1 MDRKEDRLKVQ
12 TKLHVNMVVE
22 AGAGTGKTTLLIRRL
37 CLAVLVQQVPVEKLV
52 ALTFTEKAAAEI
64 KTLLIHALHEMVGF
78 CKNPPAKR
86 EESLVKTAPTLWELL
101 RDYFKVPVE
110 DLRARAEAALERLD
124 RASVGTIHSFCADI
138 LKTFPLEAGLSPQAE
153 IDSGEKATRLF
164 EARWNTFLDDELGTT
179 APRAGIWKRVL
190 PEISLTDLK
199 AFAQELCSG
208 KIEQYDYFAHRSLLI
223 AVCEEKMRQAAVWS
237 RAFLPA
243 NTRPRNS
250 EKALSWAQESFKR
263 TVCFLKAE
271 TVPTAPKDLPPAFPS
286 AVSKG
291 WEEQTFEDARALVAF
306 ALKVTPEKQQLFL
319 DALELMQPLTYQIR
333 ADYAREG
340 ILSFDDLIVKTRD
353 LLRENGYVRRLL
365 KEKFDVFFIDEFQ
378 DTDPV
383 QGEIFLFLSEEK
395 TQCAPRWQE
404 VKLAPGKLI
413 VVGDPKQSIYRF
425 RGADIT
431 AYELFTDL
439 ILQQGGEKCFLQQN
453 HRSAPDI
460 VAAANEI
467 CRRAMVQESSFQPQY
482 VPIFPA
488 RELPGPAVTWLF
500 VRPSAEG
507 ASADDYR
514 HNQAERIADWI
525 SSHVGR
531 MTLTDGHKLTFQDIT
546 LLTRASTT
554 AGPYIDALRRRN
566 IPFNVETD
574 KDFFRKQEV
583 NDFLNFLRVIADPN
597 DKIALTGVLRSPLG
611 GLTDEEL
618 YQVQQRGELSVYAA
632 TQNEALKTC
641 YEEIKKFAQK
651 AGRTDIKSLLEDIL
665 TESFLPEAC
674 AAAYEGERT
683 LASLQRLV
691 RIAQT
696 RAEQSPANLGQFVAS
711 VKEELSS
718 HPERLGAGV
727 AEDAANAVSVMTV
740 HKSKG
745 LGFPVVIFADLSK
758 KDTTSTADPVHHAFS
773 WQYNMHGLRAGKICD
788 INLAFLEEE
797 QRKHSRCEEVRILYV
812 ALTRAKEHLIW
823 VGDGRKGFEKNAAA
837 FLAAGLLPDGT
848 STSLVTDEVTVP
860 VTYVDFELPE
870 QFIYR
875 PAPAPV
881 VQTDTQSFALWRQAY
896 EERQKRYKQL
906 KQAAVLSP
914 SERVAQEENVTLA
927 QQESM
932 AVGTLCHKVL
942 EQLLTSTEKDIAQ
955 TLAEIAKQNGL
966 EKYISAAASILE
978 PFVTSDIYKQ
988 LISCHL
994 LACEMPF
1001 TLAEENGNIVSG
1013 VIDSVLQTASD
1024 SYWVV
1029 DYKTDQIPA
1038 EGVEAL
1044 FGKYKPQLAVYQRAA
1059 RQLFPGKEVRCSA
1072 VFLRAF
1078 AVRDL

>member
-12 TKLHVNMVVE
+12 THLNVNMVVE

-64 KTLLIHALHEMVGF
+64 KTLLIQALHQTVDF
-78 CKNPPAKR
+78 CKNPPADR
-86 EESLVKTAPTLWELL
+86 EEALVKQEPTLWELL
-101 RDYFKVPVE
+101 REYFKVPVE
-110 DLRARAEAALERLD
+110 DLQSRAQAALERLD

-153 IDSGEKATRLF
+153 IDSGEKANRLF
-164 EARWNTFLDDELGTT
+164 EARWNAFLDKELGVN
-179 APRAGIWKRVL
+179 APRAVLWKRVL
-190 PEISLTDLK
+190 PEISLADLK
-199 AFAQELCSG
+199 IFAQELCSG
-208 KIEQYDYFAHRSLLI
+208 KIEEYDYFAHRKLLI
-223 AVCEEKMRQAAVWS
+223 NVCEEKIRQATLWS
-237 RAFLPA
+237 QCFLPA
-243 NTRPRNS
+243 GTRPRNS
-250 EKALSWAQESFKR
+250 EKALIWAKQSLER
-263 TVCFLKAE
+263 TILFLKGE
-271 TVPTAPKDLPPAFPS
+271 TVPPAPEDLPPAFP
-286 AVSKG
+286 ATLSKG
-291 WEEQTFEDARALVAF
+291 WEEQTFEEARALAAF

-319 DALELMQPLTYQIR
+319 DALELVQAVTQPIR

-353 LLRENGYVRRLL
+353 LLRTNGYVRRLL

-395 TQCAPRWQE
+395 TQCASRWQD
-404 VKLAPGKLI
+404 VRLAPGKII

-439 ILQQGGEKCFLQQN
+439 IIQQHGEKCFLQQN

-460 VAAANEI
+460 VASANEI
-467 CRRAMVQESSFQPQY
+467 CSRAMVQEAAFQPQY

-488 RELPGPAVTWLF
+488 KEISGPSVEWLF
-500 VRPSAEG
+500 VRPADEG
-507 ASADDYR
+507 AAADDYR

-525 SSHVGR
+525 STHVGR
-531 MTLTDGHKLTFQDIT
+531 MTLQDGHKLTYQDIT

-574 KDFFRKQEV
+574 KDFFRKQEI

-597 DKIALTGVLRSPLG
+597 DKIALAGVLRSPLG

-618 YQVQQRGELSVYAA
+618 YQVQKRGELSLYVSSD
-632 TQNEALKTC
+632 NEAVKTC

-651 AGRTDIKSLLEDIL
+651 AGRMDIKSLLESIL
-665 TESFLPEAC
+665 AESFLPEAC

-683 LASLQRLV
+683 LASLHRLV

-696 RAEQSPANLGQFVAS
+696 KVEQTPANLGQFVAGI
-711 VKEELSS
+711 KEELTA

-758 KDTTSTADPVHHAFS
+758 KDNTSSADPVRHAFS

-812 ALTRAKEHLIW
+812 ALTRAKEHLLL
-823 VGDGRKGFEKNAAA
+823 VADGRKGVEKAAA
-837 FLAAGLLPDGT
+837 WFAAAGLLPDGKSVQLT
-848 STSLVTDEVTVP
+848 NDALTVP
-860 VTYVDFELPE
+860 VTYADFEAPE
-870 QFIYR
+870 HFIYR
-875 PAPAPV
+875 PVLAPL
-881 VQTDTQSFALWRQAY
+881 VQADAHAFMQWRQQYDLRRTRY
-896 EERQKRYKQL
+896 EQL
-906 KQAAVLSP
+906 KQTALLAPSQRVLHEDVIDP
-914 SERVAQEENVTLA
+914 R
-927 QQESM
+927 QQEGM
-932 AVGTLCHKVL
+932 AIGTLCHEVL
-942 EQLLTSTEKDIAQ
+942 EQLLLSKTLDVGAILCQVAQ
-955 TLAEIAKQNGL
+955 KNGL
-966 EKYISAAASILE
+966 EKYIPAATAILN
-978 PFVTSDIYKQ
+978 PFVASDIYRE
-988 LISCHL
+988 LAGCHL
-994 LACEMPF
+994 LASEMPF
-1001 TLAEENGNIVSG
+1001 TLAEEKGGTVSG
-1013 VIDSVLQTASD
+1013 VIDGVFQTQRGT
-1024 SYWVV
+1024 YWVV

-1038 EGVEAL
+1038 EGIEAL
-1044 FGKYKPQLAVYQRAA
+1044 SQKYAPQLEVYKRAA
-1059 RQLFPGKEVRCSA
+1059 QQLFPGKEVRCSA

-1078 AVRDL
+1078 AVKDL

>member
-1 MDRKEDRLKVQ
+1 MDRKEDRLQVQ
-12 TKLHVNMVVE
+12 TQLNVNMVVE

-64 KTLLIHALHEMVGF
+64 KNLLVQALHETVYL
-78 CKNPPAKR
+78 CKNQPKKQA
-86 EESLVKTAPTLWELL
+86 EESTRTEPTLWELL
-101 RDYFKVPVE
+101 HDYFNVSTE

-153 IDSGEKATRLF
+153 IDAGEKATHLF
-164 EARWNTFLDDELGTT
+164 EMRWNAFLDNELGVC
-179 APRAGIWKRVL
+179 APRAGSWKRVL
-190 PEISLTDLK
+190 AEISLADLK
-199 AFAQELCSG
+199 TFAQELCSG
-208 KIEQYDYFAHRSLLI
+208 KIETYDYFAHRQLL
-223 AVCEEKMRQAAVWS
+223 ASVCEEKIRAAQLWS
-237 RAFLPA
+237 QAFLPA
-243 NTRPRNS
+243 NARSRNC
-250 EKALSWAQESFKR
+250 EKALLWAQKSLQR
-263 TVCFLKAE
+263 TSCFLKGE
-271 TVPTAPKDLPPAFPS
+271 TVPAAGEELPPAFPS
-286 AVSKG
+286 APPKG
-291 WEEQTFEDARALVAF
+291 WEEQTFEEARALVNF
-306 ALKVTPEKQQLFL
+306 ALKITPEKQQLFL
-319 DALELMQPLTYQIR
+319 EALDLVQPVTKQIR

-340 ILSFDDLIVKTRD
+340 ILSFDDLIVKTRN

-395 TQCAPRWQE
+395 TQCATRWQE
-404 VKLAPGKLI
+404 VKLARGKLI

-439 ILQQGGEKCFLQQN
+439 ILQQGGIKCFLQQN

-488 RELPGPAVTWLF
+488 KELPGPAVEWLF
-500 VRPSAEG
+500 VRPTEDG
-507 ASADDYR
+507 VTADDYR

-525 SSHVGR
+525 VDHVGR
-531 MTLTDGHKLTFQDIT
+531 MTLKDGHKLAYQDIT

-597 DKIALTGVLRSPLG
+597 DKIALAGVLRSPFG

-618 YQVQQRGELSVYAA
+618 YQVQLRGELSVYAKSD
-632 TQNEALKTC
+632 NEALSAC
-641 YEEIKKFAQK
+641 YGEIKKFSQK
-651 AGRTDIKSLLEDIL
+651 AGRLDIKTLLECIL

-683 LASLQRLV
+683 LANLYRLV
-691 RIAQT
+691 RIAENK
-696 RAEQSPANLGQFVAS
+696 AAQSPANLGQFITG
-711 VKEELSS
+711 VKEELMA
-718 HPERLGAGV
+718 HPERLGAGA

-758 KDTTSTADPVHHAFS
+758 RDSASAADPVHHAFS
-773 WQYNMHGLRAGKICD
+773 WQYNMHGIRAGKICD

-797 QRKHSRCEEVRILYV
+797 QRKHSRCEEVRVLYV
-812 ALTRAKEHLIW
+812 ALTRAKEHLVW
-823 VGDGRKGFEKNAAA
+823 VADGRKGFEKAAA
-837 FLAAGLLPDGT
+837 PFAAAGLLPDGT
-848 STSLVTDEVTVP
+848 AQSLATDELTVA
-860 VTYVDFELPE
+860 VTYADFESPE
-870 QFIYR
+870 HFIYR
-875 PAPAPV
+875 PAITPA
-881 VQTDTQSFALWRQAY
+881 VQTDVSSFAAWRHAYEIRQARY
-896 EERQKRYKQL
+896 EQMKQT
-906 KQAAVLSP
+906 AVLAP
-914 SERVAQEENVTLA
+914 SERVGQEELFTPA
-927 QQESM
+927 QQDGM
-932 AVGTLCHKVL
+932 DVGTLCHKVL
-942 EQLLTSTEKDIAQ
+942 ERMLASNETDVSRTLLHV
-955 TLAEIAKQNGL
+955 AEQNKL
-966 EKYISAAASILE
+966 EKSLPVATAILN
-978 PFVTSDIYKQ
+978 PFVQSEVYKQ
-988 LISCHL
+988 LKDCTV

-1001 TLAEENGNIVSG
+1001 TLAENEGNVVSG
-1013 VIDSVLQTASD
+1013 IIDSVLQTAQGE
-1024 SYWVV
+1024 YWVV

-1038 EGVEAL
+1038 EGVEVL
-1044 FGKYKPQLAVYQRAA
+1044 FEKYKPQLTVYKQAA
-1059 RQLFPGKEVRCSA
+1059 QQLFPGKNVRCSA

-1078 AVRDL
+1078 AVKDL